1 MQYSGDMNFIADYLK
16 RSTQS
21 IIKNRGAWLLNYGD
35 YVRLDKLDRMSH
47 TARYI
52 VKSESGRGAYTI
64 SVMNYDKSSLRT
76 ICTCPYEGVCKHAVA
91 ALMHLENHLRF
102 NPREYN
108 PTQEQFPIQAYDIH
122 FFIANAQYDRLE
134 QGMRL
139 LKAGKVFQKDVRN
152 GEVHF
157 LVGGTP
163 DQQVTFRVEQNML
176 QTGCSCHDSG
186 SALCAHKVAAL
197 AMMVKSYGEQPFSA
211 LKDFSAERAAGLA
224 EYGYK
229 SDDPR
234 LSELFD
240 FEIKNG
246 KMLVIPRD
254 RSMVKLNDYQNWDV
268 ISRKVASPTTDFQ
281 LSLRPRD
288 EGLPVLIYVF
298 VFHKE
303 PLKSKSPQMASLQR
317 SVGSGR
323 EFSKTH
329 FVELSNY
336 LSAQENVYHPFP
348 GFDIRPVRSGIR
360 DGKLV
365 GRLSVIDAEE
375 NNFRL
380 KDIDAFETSDAR
392 LIHIATGIDSKNI
405 GKTLED
411 IVSPGIKIANSM
423 TWEELLR
430 EDDFD
435 AAVGYVADSL
445 IETVRLLKS
454 KKIYEYTGD
463 KFDTIKLKTIREIYP
478 ESRTALLEFDLDEAE
493 GKYQLKPFVVIGDE
507 KLPFG
512 YLQRVNYWFLREA
525 DRLILLDKKAAKTL
539 HLLENRTEITINK
552 SELDGFLSRF
562 VLPVMNVHNVNF
574 NIPLQLTDVE
584 GIFNARLYLKEIED
598 ALILTPVFTYEH
610 QGIIREVPFDS
621 RTRQIVSE
629 GTESDIFMMYRDEEK
644 EENTRRFFASLH
656 PEFASQSEQNRAG
669 FVLSVPQLFENEW
682 FFTAFEKISNQ
693 DIEVLGFNQLTKIRY
708 NPNRAKINIRA
719 SSGIDWFDLEIT
731 VEFGEQSVS
740 LKDVKKALQLNQH
753 YVRLGDGTLGML
765 PKDWIEKYSS
775 ILKIGRL
782 EGDKLRMS
790 DRQFSLVE
798 ELYEEI
804 DNHDVLRKLYEKK
817 QKLRQ
822 FENIR
827 EVQLP
832 ENINANLRDY
842 QKSGFNWLNFL
853 EEFGWGGILAD
864 DMGLGK
870 TLQAIAFIQHLV
882 NRNPNATNLVA
893 VPKSLVFNWIKEIE
907 KFAPELK
914 TLAYY
919 GPFRHQLKPELEKYQ
934 VIIATY
940 GSIRSDIVDLREI
953 QFNYVILDESQAVK
967 NPDALISKSVKLLK
981 ARNRICM
988 TGTPIENNTFDLY
1001 SQIDF
1006 LNPGMLGS
1014 VEFFKKEYANP
1025 IDRDKDERVVDH
1037 LRKLVYPFILRRTK
1051 EEVAKELPEKVETV
1065 IYCEMGVQQRKV
1077 YDAFK
1082 DRYRDYIMGKIDDE
1096 GIKNAGVYILEG
1108 LMKLRQICNSP
1119 ELLADKENYGK
1130 ESVKLEELI
1139 PRIAEDSGRH
1149 KILIFSQ
1156 FLDMLELI
1164 RKELEKLHIKYEY
1177 LDGQTKDRIERVE
1190 NFQQNE
1196 ECRVFLMSLKAGGV
1210 GLNLTAADYVYLV
1223 DPWWNPAVE
1232 SQAIDRAH
1240 RIGQDKSVFAY
1251 KLICRDTIEEKILQ
1265 LQERKKAV
1273 AKDLI
1278 NIEAGFIKSLD
1289 KEDVRDLFS

>member
-1 MQYSGDMNFIADYLK
+1 MNFIAEYLK

-35 YVRLDKLDRMSH
+35 FVRLDKLDRISH

-64 SVMNYDKSSLRT
+64 SIMNYDKSSLRT
-76 ICTCPYEGVCKHAVA
+76 ICTCPYEGICKHTVA

-102 NPREYN
+102 HPREYN
-108 PTQEQFPIQAYDIH
+108 PAHEQFPLQPYDIH
-122 FFIANAQYDRLE
+122 FFISNTQFDRLE

-139 LKAGKVFQKDVRN
+139 LKAGKVFQKDIRN
-152 GEVHF
+152 GEVNF
-157 LVGGTP
+157 LVRGTP
-163 DQQVTFRVEQNML
+163 DHEVTFKVDQNLL
-176 QTGCSCHDSG
+176 QTACSCHDSG
-186 SALCAHKVAAL
+186 SALCAHKAAAL
-197 AMMVKSYGEQPFSA
+197 AMMVKSYGDQPFSA

-224 EYGYK
+224 QYGYK
-229 SDDPR
+229 YTDPNVT
-234 LSELFD
+234 ELFD
-240 FEIKNG
+240 FEVKNG
-246 KMLVIPRD
+246 SMVVSPRD
-254 RSMVKLNDYQNWDV
+254 KSMVKLNKFQDW
-268 ISRKVASPTTDFQ
+268 SSLTKKLSSPVLDFQ
-281 LSLRPRD
+281 SNLRQREDGIPI
-288 EGLPVLIYVF
+288 LIYVF
-298 VFHKE
+298 LFQRE
-303 PLKSKSPQMASLQR
+303 PLRSKTPQMASLQR
-317 SVGSGR
+317 GSGIAKD
-323 EFSKTH
+323 FSKTH
-329 FVELSNY
+329 FVELANY
-336 LSAQENVYHPFP
+336 LSSQDNVVHPFP
-348 GFDIRPVRSGIR
+348 GFDIKPVRSAIR

-392 LIHIATGIDSKNI
+392 LMHIATGIDSKNI
-405 GKTLED
+405 GKTLEE
-411 IVSPGIKIANSM
+411 ITSQGVRVGGAIN
-423 TWEELLR
+423 WEDLISEG
-430 EDDFD
+430 EFD
-435 AAVGYVADSL
+435 AAVDFVADSL
-445 IETVRLLKS
+445 GETIRLLKN
-454 KKIYEYTGD
+454 KKTYEFIGE
-463 KFDTIKLKTIREIYP
+463 KFDTIKLKTIREIQI
-478 ESRTALLEFDLDEAE
+478 ESRTALLEFDLDEVD
-493 GKYQLKPFVVIGDE
+493 GKFLFSPNIVVGDE

-512 YLQRVNYWFLREA
+512 YLQRVNYWFLREG
-525 DRLILLDKKAAKTL
+525 DRLFLLDKKAAKTL
-539 HLLENRTEITINK
+539 HFLENRTAITINK
-552 SELDGFLSRF
+552 SEIEGFLSGF
-562 VLPVMNVHNVNF
+562 VLPLMNIHNVNF
-574 NIPLQLTDVE
+574 NIPLQFTDVE
-584 GIFNARLYLKEIED
+584 GIFNARLYLRESED
-598 ALILTPVFTYEH
+598 SLIFTPVFTYEY
-610 QGIIREVPFDS
+610 QGVKTEVPFDS
-621 RTRQIVSE
+621 RTRQIV
-629 GTESDIFMMYRDEEK
+629 TESPEKEVFLMYRDEEK
-644 EENTRRFFASLH
+644 EENIRRFFVYLH
-656 PEFASQSEQNRAG
+656 PEFESQGEQNRAG
-669 FVLSVPQLFENEW
+669 FVLTVQQLFENEW
-682 FFTAFEKISNQ
+682 FFSAFEKINNH

-731 VEFGEQSVS
+731 IDFGEQNVS
-740 LKDVKKALQLNQH
+740 LKEVRRALQQNQH

-782 EGDKLRMS
+782 EGDKIRMS

-804 DNHDVLRKLYEKK
+804 DNHDVLRQLYEKK

-827 EVQLP
+827 QVQLP
-832 ENINANLRDY
+832 ENISADLRDY

-853 EEFGWGGILAD
+853 EDFGWGGILAD

-870 TLQAIAFIQHLV
+870 TLQAITFIQHLV
-882 NRNPNATNLVA
+882 NRNPDSVNLVA

-907 KFAPELK
+907 KFAPALK

-919 GPFRHQLKPELEKYQ
+919 GPFRHQHKAELEKYQ
-934 VIIATY
+934 VVIATY
-940 GSIRSDIVDLREI
+940 GSIRSDIAELREI
-953 QFNYVILDESQAVK
+953 QFNYVILDESQSVK
-967 NPDALISKSVKLLK
+967 NPDALVSKSVKLLK

-1014 VEFFKKEYANP
+1014 VDFFKKEYANP
-1025 IDRDKDERVVDH
+1025 IDRDKDERVVEQ

-1065 IYCEMGVQQRKV
+1065 IYCEMGAQQRKV
-1077 YDAFK
+1077 YDSFK
-1082 DRYRDYIMGKIDDE
+1082 DRYRDFIMGKIDNE
-1096 GIKNAGVYILEG
+1096 GLRNSGVYILEG

-1119 ELLADKENYGK
+1119 ELLTEKDNYGK

-1139 PRIAEDSGRH
+1139 PRIAADSGRH

-1164 RKELEKLHIKYEY
+1164 RKELEKLHIRYEY

-1190 NFQQNE
+1190 NFQNNE

-1289 KEDVRDLFS
+1289 REDVRDLFS